1 MAMTTIYFATNRL
14 LLPPDNPDVF
24 GKGFSEDGLANLR
37 FGRAEVTGVDF
48 NEFEIY
54 VEPEN
59 LAPDP
64 AERRLGSL
72 AVFEQIQ
79 QEMRQEGKD
88 TVIFIHGFNVSFKE
102 ALRQGA
108 RLHQVLTAF
117 NPFDTGEP
125 LNLDVFVFS
134 WPSDASLLFTDPRY
148 ENIIAYQNDRI
159 DAAASGV
166 AFGRGFLKLADFIQE
181 LNRRDRLR
189 ERCLRRLNLVAHS
202 MGNYVLRFALHEIK
216 RQRAERVPRLFEQ
229 ILMMAADEDDDA
241 FDFADKLLPLP
252 YLTRRTSV
260 YFNRGDIALWAS
272 DVFKGNTPRLGT
284 DGPFQPR
291 SVPRSV
297 YPIDCTEV
305 VEARGDATEH
315 NYYLEVPRVIADMRW
330 VLQNQNPD
338 AIIGREFLVSTNRF
352 RLSPLAAT

>member
-1 MAMTTIYFATNRL
+1 MTTIYFATNRL
-14 LLPPDNPDVF
+14 LLPSDNPDVF
-24 GKGFSEDGLANLR
+24 GRGFSQDGLANLR
-37 FGRAEVTGVDF
+37 FGRAEVTGVDL
-48 NEFEIY
+48 NNIEVY

-59 LAPDP
+59 LSADP
-64 AERRLGSL
+64 AEQRLGSL

-88 TVIFIHGFNVSFKE
+88 TVVFIHGFNVSFRE

-108 RLHQVLTAF
+108 QLQRVLTAY
-117 NPFDTGEP
+117 NSLDPSEP

-159 DAAASGV
+159 DAAASGL
-166 AFGRGFLKLADFIQE
+166 AFGRGFLKLADFIHE
-181 LNRRDRLR
+181 LNRRDRNT
-189 ERCLRRLNLVAHS
+189 ERCLRRLHLVAHS
-202 MGNYVLRFALHEIK
+202 MGNYVLRFALQEIK
-216 RQRAERVPRLFEQ
+216 RQRVNRVPRLFEQ

-241 FDFADKLLPLP
+241 FDFDYKLLPLP

-260 YFNRGDIALWAS
+260 YFNRGDLALWAS
-272 DVFKGNTPRLGT
+272 DTFKGNAPRLGT

-297 YPIDCTEV
+297 YPIDCTDV
-305 VEARGDATEH
+305 VEAAGNPAEH
-315 NYYLEVPRVIADMRW
+315 SYFLENPRVIADMRW
-330 VLQNQNPD
+330 VLKNHNPD
-338 AIIGREFLVSTNRF
+338 DILGRDFLVSTNRF
-352 RLSPLAAT
+352 RLSRLAADL